1 MPVAAGLSLMEMDLG
16 DMMEQE
22 STVTAAISDEPT
34 FAEQGKGKG
43 KFLPVIVTV
52 EPA

>member
-1 MPVAAGLSLMEMDLG
+1 MEMDLG
-16 DMMEQE
+16 DMIEQE
-22 STVTAAISDEPT
+22 STGTADISDEPT
-34 FAEQGKGKG
+34 VAEQGEGKG